1 MYLDKQLEGTL
12 PFDCMPDDGR
22 LFAFSKYDARNK
34 MDGVRL
40 NSRNGWYLDGEVKVG
55 QDGWGELGV
64 GQVISHHG
72 TQAGEDFGAAK
83 GQNKNKKKR

>member
-1 MYLDKQLEGTL
+1 MYLDKQLKGTL

-22 LFAFSKYDARNK
+22 LFAFSKCNASNK
-34 MDGVRL
+34 
-40 NSRNGWYLDGEVKVG
+40 NSGQSAMGWYLDGEVKVG

-72 TQAGEDFGAAK
+72 TRAGEDFGAVK

>member
-1 MYLDKQLEGTL
+1 MYLDKQLEGKL
-12 PFDCMPDDGR
+12 PFDCMPDDGS
-22 LFAFSKYDARNK
+22 LFAFSRNNAGNK
-34 MDGVRL
+34 KTGQLVG
-40 NSRNGWYLDGEVKVG
+40 GWYLDGEVNVG

-72 TQAGEDFGAAK
+72 TQAGEDFGAVK

>member
-1 MYLDKQLEGTL
+1 MYLDKQLKGTL
-12 PFDCMPDDGR
+12 PFDCMPNDGR
-22 LFAFSKYDARNK
+22 LFAFSNYRSGNK
-34 MDGVRL
+34 KPGQLVD
-40 NSRNGWYLDGEVKVG
+40 GWYLDGEVKVG

-72 TQAGEDFGAAK
+72 TQAGEDFGAVK